1 MRMATPR
8 ESDRFHP
15 DTLPEWRAW
24 LAVNHLGSDGVWL
37 VMWKAAAG
45 RPRISYEEA
54 VEEALAFG
62 WVDVKGSALDDERTM
77 LWFTRRKASSPWSLS
92 NKERIARLEAS
103 GRISDAGRGAVRA
116 AQANGMWTLLDDAQN
131 LIVPDDLAVALDAT
145 ADARHNW
152 ESFSASAR
160 RSVLEWIVLARKP
173 ATRTNRIA
181 ETVRRAAAGEVA
193 NQ

>member
-1 MRMATPR
+1 MATPR
-8 ESDRFHP
+8 DSERFQP
-15 DTLPEWRAW
+15 DTLAQWRAW
-24 LAVNHLGSDGVWL
+24 LALNHLGSSGIWL
-37 VMWKAAAG
+37 VTWKASTG
-45 RPRISYEEA
+45 RPRISYDEA

-62 WVDVKGSALDDERTM
+62 WVDSSSRSLDDERTM

-92 NKERIARLEAS
+92 NKERIARLEAT

-131 LIVPDDLAVALDAT
+131 LIEPDDLAAALDAVP
-145 ADARHNW
+145 DARFNW

-181 ETVRRAAAGEVA
+181 ETVRRAANGEVA
-193 NQ
+193 NQS